1 MALVPAG
8 QGPVVDD
15 QGDADEGEQ
24 QPETKEEGGLQRQ
37 EGTSYLQ
44 QSPQTPGKKQRCFPL
59 LLCPLVF
66 GVHHDHC

>member
-44 QSPQTPGKKQRCFPL
+44 
-59 LLCPLVF
+59 
-66 GVHHDHC
+66 